1 MKPWNGAGDETLE
14 PQVPE
19 GAIKNTVT
27 HTHRAVFNYRE
38 LGGGPGAVLVFFI
51 FRYSSDGTG
60 RRTDTNTDTVAT
72 LTQRDSNSIIHSV
85 NTKHYSK
92 YVG

>member
-27 HTHRAVFNYRE
+27 HTHTGLY
-38 LGGGPGAVLVFFI
+38 LITGSWGGPRGGIGLLYFPI
-51 FRYSSDGTG
+51 
-60 RRTDTNTDTVAT
+60 
-72 LTQRDSNSIIHSV
+72 LI
-85 NTKHYSK
+85 
-92 YVG
+92 